1 MYSSSSDNKNLLDA
15 KNNRNAQNLFL
26 RFFRRKPKDNNDVKV
41 SLNSNNLSTK
51 KRDSRKTKI
60 IENLENHVDSTTD
73 TFIHVEKSTLNMPCI
88 DSMSTTIVNSIELE
102 SVTENINSGCS
113 SSVPERICEICF
125 VNVTESDLY
134 TISSCGCQ
142 FCLKCIQEYVRVT
155 IDYGVVSIPCLTIN
169 CKNSGFITVEEIEK
183 LIGKKYADQFRQF
196 LYLRDIESDPTRSWC
211 PTPDCET
218 VCNVPQKAFDP
229 VICPTC
235 DAVFCS
241 FCSEKWHPNLSCKE
255 LETLLMLDN
264 DTEKND
270 SSTQI
275 KDAKIKRC
283 PNCRIPIERL
293 EGCAQMMCN
302 RCQHVFCW
310 FCLKAL
316 DDDYLLRHYSNGPCK
331 NLLGH
336 SRSSLFWHRTVISL
350 EMSSTDIAIFVLVV
364 SIDDISIDIHSFIS
378 FRYVT

>member
-113 SSVPERICEICF
+113 SSVPERVCEICF

-142 FCLKCIQEYVRVT
+142 FCLKEYVRVT

-169 CKNSGFITVEEIEK
+169 CKNSGFITVEEVCSSFSYVLSDIT
-183 LIGKKYADQFRQF
+183 LLAY
-196 LYLRDIESDPTRSWC
+196 LYIDTDPTRSWC

-229 VICPTC
+229 VICPT
-235 DAVFCS
+235 VR
-241 FCSEKWHPNLSCKE
+241 NLK
-255 LETLLMLDN
+255 
-264 DTEKND
+264 KND

-364 SIDDISIDIHSFIS
+364 SIDDISIDIHSYHLLRNI
-378 FRYVT
+378 VLNQEI

>member
-113 SSVPERICEICF
+113 SSVPERVCEICF

-142 FCLKCIQEYVRVT
+142 FCLKVD
-155 IDYGVVSIPCLTIN
+155 IDT
-169 CKNSGFITVEEIEK
+169 
-183 LIGKKYADQFRQF
+183 
-196 LYLRDIESDPTRSWC
+196 DPTRSWC

-364 SIDDISIDIHSFIS
+364 SIDDISIDIHSYHLLRNI
-378 FRYVT
+378 VLNQEI

>member
-113 SSVPERICEICF
+113 SSVPERVCEICF

-142 FCLKCIQEYVRVT
+142 FCLKEYVRVT

-169 CKNSGFITVEEIEK
+169 CKNSGFITVEE
-183 LIGKKYADQFRQF
+183 
-196 LYLRDIESDPTRSWC
+196 
-211 PTPDCET
+211 
-218 VCNVPQKAFDP
+218 
-229 VICPTC
+229 C

-364 SIDDISIDIHSFIS
+364 SIDDISIDIHSYHLLRNI
-378 FRYVT
+378 VLNQEI